1 MDLGPGWIRRD
12 DLLRA
17 LRQQGLIVSN
27 HQLLRWHNA
36 GLLAQPKRVG
46 HGRNRG
52 GSDSYY
58 PWWGALEALEI
69 AWRLKEERRHGGK
82 PKLVDVGWA
91 LWVLG
96 YPVTDFARRFLIE
109 KLEEKERLLKEM
121 KRRPKQTAVMFR
133 RLLARHPGFRNVR
146 HLVMDPVVGFRILCD
161 MQRTDFEPDRYS
173 ESDWQLL
180 RETVLAQVLP
190 DHVGD
195 EPELPSLDEVAVGI
209 GQLAKT
215 LNTSAIKR
223 WLRIASN
230 RDLRVYCN
238 EAQAILVAAVA
249 ELEWED
255 TLITPDDFLR
265 HLGQQIADP
274 YDWRRTVEQLPQLK
288 LPKSPLSPFEQLL
301 RKLGVLPGPALT
313 TEVRTT

>member
-1 MDLGPGWIRRD
+1 MDLGPGWIKRD
-12 DLLRA
+12 DLLKA
-17 LRQQGLIVSN
+17 LRQQGLSVSN

-36 GLLAQPKRVG
+36 GILTQPKRVG

-58 PWWGALEALEI
+58 PWWGALQALEI
-69 AWRLKEERRHGGK
+69 GWRLKEERRHGGK

-96 YPVTDFARRFLIE
+96 YPVTDFARRRLIE
-109 KLEEKERLLKEM
+109 NLEEKERLLKEM

-133 RLLARHPGFRNVR
+133 RILQRDPRFRKVR
-146 HLVMDPVVGFRILCD
+146 QLVMNPTVAFGIVRD
-161 MQRTDFEPDRYS
+161 MELGDLQADRYS
-173 ESDWQLL
+173 EWDWQQL
-180 RETVLAQVLP
+180 REAVLAQLFP
-190 DHVGD
+190 DQAGD
-195 EPELPSLDEVAVGI
+195 EPDLPPLDEVAEGI

-223 WLRIASN
+223 GLEVASN

-238 EAQAILVAAVA
+238 EAQAILGSLAGKKG
-249 ELEWED
+249 WED

-265 HLGQQIADP
+265 HFGQRIANP
-274 YDWRRTVEQLPQLK
+274 YDWREMVELLPQLN
-288 LPKSPLSPFEQLL
+288 LPKSPLSAFEQLL
-301 RKLGVLPGPALT
+301 RKLEVLPSPALT
-313 TEVRTT
+313 TEVRTP